1 MQKNSNK
8 SLDFGSKLCY
18 NGSVYP
24 ERNENH
30 SHLDGF
36 LGTKHP
42 ANLGHRLRF
51 ALFWG
56 NVPLSCVCLGWL
68 LGIGNRTPLGHL
80 FVLRYNP
87 MISRPVVDT
96 RDLNPQLSVSRCV
109 FFWGYMPGRCVDSI
123 ELPPCYSPCYPEL
136 LSNNRVTIQM
146 CRILG
151 GMCQERLRKILP
163 DDFFSGDL
171 SAFFVIGGKLISL

>member
-1 MQKNSNK
+1 MAPKLKKHSTSYIFLPLFSSLHIHYTISGRKCQEKKGRFLQKNSNK

-24 ERNENH
+24 ERNEND

-36 LGTKHP
+36 LGRKHP

-87 MISRPVVDT
+87 MVSRPVGDT
-96 RDLNPQLSVSRCV
+96 RDLNPQLCVSR
-109 FFWGYMPGRCVDSI
+109 FLIFWGNVPRKTAKN
-123 ELPPCYSPCYPEL
+123 PP
-136 LSNNRVTIQM
+136 R
-146 CRILG
+146 R
-151 GMCQERLRKILP
+151 
-163 DDFFSGDL
+163 FFFLEHL
-171 SAFFVIGGKLISL
+171 SAFS

>member
-1 MQKNSNK
+1 MAPKLKKHSTSYIFLPLFSSLHIHYTISGRKCQEKKGRFLQKNYNK

-36 LGTKHP
+36 LGRKHP

-96 RDLNPQLSVSRCV
+96 RDLNQ
-109 FFWGYMPGRCVDSI
+109 
-123 ELPPCYSPCYPEL
+123 PCL
-136 LSNNRVTIQM
+136 QM
-146 CRILG
+146 CVLLG
-151 GMCQERLRKILP
+151 ECAKKYCEKSSQTI
-163 DDFFSGDL
+163 FFSGA
-171 SAFFVIGGKLISL
+171 SVSFFVIGGKLISL